1 LLPLAN
7 ATDLI
12 MTDSPRQHPP
22 LYPFF
27 RYVLLLLGLL
37 TLSRLLLAAWQWP
50 RVGDPDRLLT
60 LLGFGLRFDV
70 LLISLLW
77 FVPAV
82 LLLLLPRQRWL
93 AAIDIAL
100 AKIWLTLTTLL
111 IVFLEL
117 ATPAFIDQYDTR
129 PNRLFFEY
137 LETPVEVL
145 RTSVLEY
152 PWHFAAALLLMALLL
167 RYLLRRNRDW
177 FGSLRPWPLW
187 GRLLALPLLVALLF
201 IGGRSSFDHRPANAS
216 TAAFTND
223 QLVNKL
229 ALNSAYTVLY
239 AAYDLRNE
247 DRGDGRYGRMPVEQM
262 LSIVRRESLIP
273 ARDFVDDPTST
284 WHRQKPLRPFGKR
297 NLVIILQESLGAG
310 FSKKLGGIGVTP
322 EWDRLM
328 EQGLW
333 FSRLYATGTRSARGI
348 EAVIAGYPPS
358 ASRSVL
364 KLGLAQQRFVTLA
377 SILRQAGY
385 RTSFIYGGESHFDN
399 MAGFFLANGF
409 DRVIDQNDYPNPV
422 FRATWGVSDEDLFA
436 RVDAELQAPSE
447 QPKFILAFTSSNHSP
462 FEFPDGRIDLV
473 DADKNTVNNAVRYA
487 DYALGRFFD
496 TARGR
501 DYFDDSYFL
510 IVADHDTRVFGASLV
525 PIDKFHIPGVIIGPD
540 VTPREYDRPA
550 SQIDL
555 APTLL
560 SLLGVASEHP
570 MIGHDLLSI
579 PPDYPGRALMQY
591 GNNHAYLQ
599 GDRVVIRQP
608 DKPPQQFLYREGR
621 LEPQPLDTAL
631 AAIEQAHLLWPA
643 YAYREGKYL
652 YPPRQP

>member
-1 LLPLAN
+1 
-7 ATDLI
+7 
-12 MTDSPRQHPP
+12 MP
-22 LYPFF
+22 LYPFL
-27 RYVLLLLGLL
+27 RYLLLVLGLL
-37 TLSRLLLAAWQWP
+37 SLSRLLLAVWQWD
-50 RVGDPDRLLT
+50 RVDDTERLLT
-60 LLGFGLRFDV
+60 LMVYGLRFDV

-77 FVPAV
+77 FVPAI
-82 LLLLLPRQRWL
+82 LLLLLPRQPLL
-93 AAIDIAL
+93 AVLDKSL
-100 AKIWLTLTTLL
+100 ARVWLTVSTLL
-111 IVFLEL
+111 ILFLEL

-145 RTSVLEY
+145 RTSLLEY
-152 PWHFAAALLLMALLL
+152 PWHFAAALLLMGLLT
-167 RYLLRRNRDW
+167 RYLLRRNREW
-177 FGSLRPWPLW
+177 FSGLMPWPLW
-187 GRLLALPLLVALLF
+187 LRLLALPLLVVLLF

-247 DRGDGRYGRMPVEQM
+247 DRDDGRYGRMPVEKM
-262 LSIVRRESLIP
+262 VSIVRRESLIP
-273 ARDFVDDPTST
+273 EQAFVDDPTST
-284 WHRQKPLRPFGKR
+284 WHRQQPARPFKGR

-322 EWDRLM
+322 EWDALM
-328 EQGLW
+328 GQGLW

-348 EAVIAGYPPS
+348 EAVIAGFPPS

-377 SILRQAGY
+377 SILRDAGY
-385 RTSFIYGGESHFDN
+385 ETTFLYGGESHFDN

-422 FRATWGVSDEDLFA
+422 FRATWGVSDEDLYA
-436 RVDAELQAPSE
+436 RLDAELQAPGDR
-447 QPKFILAFTSSNHSP
+447 PRFILAFTSSNHSP
-462 FEFPDGRIDLV
+462 FEFPDGRIELV

-487 DYALGRFFD
+487 DYALGQFFRN
-496 TARGR
+496 ARGR
-501 DYFDDSYFL
+501 EYFDSSYFL

-525 PIDKFHIPGVIIGPD
+525 PINKFHIPGVILGPD
-540 VTPREYDRPA
+540 VPLKEYKRPV

-560 SLLGVASEHP
+560 SLLGIESEHP
-570 MIGHDLLSI
+570 LIGHDLLTL
-579 PPDYPGRALMQY
+579 PEDYPGRALMQY

-608 DKPPQQFLYREGR
+608 NKAPLQFAYRDGKLQPQT
-621 LEPQPLDTAL
+621 LDPAL
-631 AAIEQAHLLWPA
+631 AEIEQAHLLWPS

-652 YPPRQP
+652 YPPQP

>member
-1 LLPLAN
+1 
-7 ATDLI
+7 
-12 MTDSPRQHPP
+12 MTEPQRHAP

-27 RYVLLLLGLL
+27 RYALLLLGLL
-37 TLSRLLLAAWQWP
+37 SLSRLLLSFWQWE
-50 RVGDPDRLLT
+50 RVGDTERLLT
-60 LLGFGLRFDV
+60 LLAFGLRFDV

-77 FVPAV
+77 FVPAI
-82 LLLLLPRQRWL
+82 LLLLLPRQPLL
-93 AAIDIAL
+93 AAIDTGIVR
-100 AKIWLTLTTLL
+100 IWLTATTLL
-111 IVFLEL
+111 ILFLEL

-145 RTSVLEY
+145 QTSVLEY
-152 PWHFAAALLLMALLL
+152 PWHFAAALLLMGLLG

-177 FGSLRPWPLW
+177 FSGLRPWPLW
-187 GRLLALPLLVALLF
+187 GRLLALPLLVVLLF

-247 DRGDGRYGRMPVEQM
+247 DRADGRYGRMPVEKM
-262 LSIVRRESLIP
+262 VSIVRRESLIP
-273 ARDFVDDPTST
+273 PQRFVDDPAST
-284 WHRQKPLRPFGKR
+284 WHRQQPVNPPRQR

-348 EAVIAGYPPS
+348 EAVITGFPPS

-377 SILRQAGY
+377 SILKQAGY
-385 RTSFIYGGESHFDN
+385 STGFVYGGESHFDN

-409 DRVIDQNDYPNPV
+409 DWVVDQNDYPNPV
-422 FRATWGVSDEDLFA
+422 FRATWGVSDEDLYA
-436 RVDAELQAPSE
+436 RLDAELQAPSDR
-447 QPKFILAFTSSNHSP
+447 PKFILAFTSSNHSP
-462 FEFPDGRIDLV
+462 FEFPDGRIELV

-487 DYALGRFFD
+487 DHALGRFFE

-501 DYFDDSYFL
+501 DYYDNSYFL

-525 PIDKFHIPGVIIGPD
+525 PINKFHIPGVIIGPD
-540 VTPREYDRPA
+540 IEAREYDRPV

-560 SLLGVASEHP
+560 SLLGIESEHP

-591 GNNHAYLQ
+591 GNNHAYLF

-608 DKPPQQFLYREGR
+608 DKAPLQFLYRDGK
-621 LEPQPLDTAL
+621 LQPQPLDPAL
-631 AAIEQAHLLWPA
+631 AEIEQAHLLWPA
-643 YAYREGKYL
+643 WAYREGRYL
-652 YPPRQP
+652 HPPARSAKP

>member
-1 LLPLAN
+1 MKNSEARHTP
-7 ATDLI
+7 I
-12 MTDSPRQHPP
+12 
-22 LYPFF
+22 YPFL
-27 RYVLLLLGLL
+27 RYAFLLLLLLGG
-37 TLSRLLLAAWQWP
+37 SRLLLAVWQWP
-50 RVGDPDRLLT
+50 RVGSLDHLLT
-60 LLGFGLRFDV
+60 LMAYGLRFDIIV
-70 LLISLLW
+70 ISLLW
-77 FVPAV
+77 FLPAI
-82 LLLLLPRQRWL
+82 LLWLLPNQPRL
-93 AAIDIAL
+93 AAIDMAFSRF
-100 AKIWLTLTTLL
+100 WLTLSTLL
-111 IVFLEL
+111 ILFLEL

-137 LETPVEVL
+137 LNSPVEVL
-145 RTSVLEY
+145 QTSLLEY
-152 PWHFAAALLLMALLL
+152 PWHFLVALVVMVLFT
-167 RYLLRRNRDW
+167 RYLLRRNREW
-177 FGSLRPWPLW
+177 FSGLRPWPLW
-187 GRLLALPLLVALLF
+187 VRLLGLPLLVALLF

-229 ALNSAYTVLY
+229 ALNSIYTVLY

-247 DRGDGRYGRMPVEQM
+247 DRADGRYGRMPVEKM
-262 LSIVRRESLIP
+262 VSIVRRESLIP
-273 ARDFVDDPTST
+273 PERFVEDPTST
-284 WHRQKPLRPFGKR
+284 WHRQIPGRAKKGR
-297 NLVIILQESLGAG
+297 NLVIILEESLGAG

-333 FSRLYATGTRSARGI
+333 FSRLYAAGTRSARGI
-348 EAVIAGYPPS
+348 EAVIAGFPPS

-377 SILRQAGY
+377 SILRDAGY
-385 RTSFIYGGESHFDN
+385 STEFIYGGESHFDN

-422 FRATWGVSDEDLFA
+422 FRGTWGVSDEDLFA
-436 RVDAELQAPSE
+436 RLDRELQVPSD

-462 FEFPDGRIDLV
+462 FEFPDGRIELV
-473 DADKNTVNNAVRYA
+473 NPEKNSVNNAVRYA
-487 DYALGRFFD
+487 DYALGKFFE
-496 TARGR
+496 TARQR
-501 DYFDDSYFL
+501 DYYDNSIFL

-525 PIDKFHIPGVIIGPD
+525 PINKFHIPGLILGPD
-540 VTPREYDRPA
+540 VPKRKYDRPA

-560 SLLGVASEHP
+560 SLLGIESEHP

-579 PPDYPGRALMQY
+579 PDDYPGRALMQY

-599 GDRVVIRQP
+599 GNQVVIRQP
-608 DKPPQQFLYREGR
+608 DKAPLQFSYHDGR
-621 LEPQPLDTAL
+621 LQPVPLDPVL
-631 AAIEQAHLLWPA
+631 AEIEQAHLLWPP

-652 YPPRQP
+652 YPSNPNPSESR